1 MFVACISYGSIVRD
15 LTTASA
21 VVVTMVDH
29 GRASAVL
36 SSMNT
41 DEFSQYSSVYLIFK
55 IQWLFPFNCSLS
67 FDVFCFF
74 LSSRDWRP
82 SSHCALKTALF
93 FNWLQAFAQLPVQ
106 EPDSLVLSWDM
117 AYPIEL
123 LVSNGWLARSW
134 IPPASDYLKMTEAW
148 LFIPVKQ
155 SFIQGL
161 FERFREFL
169 GQEISYSTRNPFF

>member
-1 MFVACISYGSIVRD
+1 MDAHQLFSAQWIPTDFHNILLCIWYLKSNDYFPLIVLWALMF
-15 LTTASA
+15 
-21 VVVTMVDH
+21 
-29 GRASAVL
+29 
-36 SSMNT
+36 
-41 DEFSQYSSVYLIFK
+41 
-55 IQWLFPFNCSLS
+55 
-67 FDVFCFF
+67 FF

-123 LVSNGWLARSW
+123 LLSNGWLARSW
-134 IPPASDYLKMTEAW
+134 IPPASDDLKMTEAW
-148 LFIPVKQ
+148 LFIPVQQ
-155 SFIQGL
+155 SFIPGL

-169 GQEISYSTRNPFF
+169 GRENRWYSTWNLFF